1 MALKY
6 LFKVNPLVAKAAGVT
21 AFDRY
26 TWPDGTF
33 LLWEPDIQ
41 RIDRNRFYRD
51 LENMVADY
59 GMVRLTD
66 PQAREEQLNP
76 SIRLPQARLPEYR
89 WTQPGGED
97 DGDGDTDGSDGSD
110 GNGNVENENGN
121 VDSLNGNVDSL
132 NANVGS
138 PEELA
143 EELAEDFADADME
156 GPDV

>member
-76 SIRLPQARLPEYR
+76 SIRLPEARLPEYR

-97 DGDGDTDGSDGSD
+97 EKDGSD
-110 GNGNVENENGN
+110 GNDSVENGNGN

-132 NANVGS
+132 DGNVDS
-138 PEELA
+138 P